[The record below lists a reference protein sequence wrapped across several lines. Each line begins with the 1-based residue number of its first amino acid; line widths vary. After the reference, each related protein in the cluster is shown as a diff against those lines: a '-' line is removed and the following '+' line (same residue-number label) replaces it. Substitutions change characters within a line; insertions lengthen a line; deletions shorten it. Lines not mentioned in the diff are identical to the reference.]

1 MDRYINRFIFLDGDI
16 SVTEKKDLFYSD
28 VEQALNYNNREI
40 LLWLKNTAIFLW
52 VFFLQYML
60 SLNEMCKE
68 VNLWYV

>member
-1 MDRYINRFIFLDGDI
+1 MDGDI

-40 LLWLKNTAIFLW
+40 LLWLKNTAIFLC
-52 VFFLQYML
+52 FFFWQYML

-68 VNLWYV
+68 VNLWYVQF

>member
-40 LLWLKNTAIFLW
+40 LLWLKNTAIFLCF
-52 VFFLQYML
+52 FFLAIYA
-60 SLNEMCKE
+60 KP
-68 VNLWYV
+68 